1 MTAHVVT
8 APRPLLA
15 HKQEKLAAEK
25 EAEKA
30 REEEK
35 RAAERAEEE
44 AIAQAKREESA
55 RARSRWAAA
64 GSASGVPAQPTA
76 AAAPGLA
83 DVVVE
88 AATASGYLPSFGDGP
103 RTGRRA
109 SVRATP
115 LQPAAVTS
123 TSPSRRMPR
132 ASAPPIYQSPPAPV
146 PTATTTALPAAATAF
161 PTAAPMVGAAASLPP
176 MMMTVPESAAPSAA
190 ATPTA
195 GTTPTAS
202 AAATS
207 AEVEALRAT
216 LALKEE
222 QLEAAQQRLRAAQTE
237 AADLH
242 EQSNR
247 SRGFLEEE
255 RRLHGEERGR
265 CQALEAALTAAR
277 SEGAALRETVAGASA
292 VHAQEMES
300 LKRLHEAGAQQLAE
314 HAAADRVNV
323 QAMAHEE
330 RNRALEAMAQVH
342 QKELEARQAEWRAEV
357 EMLSRHYTTADTLTE
372 LTARVQHGSSFLD
385 ELQERVVGEREK
397 AARDRQQRLI
407 QQEKNLESREAALA
421 TREREVVHMRAQVRN
436 ENTHRRPSRSLRLSS
451 LIVLA
456 LGKRGVRRVV

>member
-1 MTAHVVT
+1 
-8 APRPLLA
+8 
-15 HKQEKLAAEK
+15 
-25 EAEKA
+25 
-30 REEEK
+30 
-35 RAAERAEEE
+35 
-44 AIAQAKREESA
+44 
-55 RARSRWAAA
+55 
-64 GSASGVPAQPTA
+64 
-76 AAAPGLA
+76 
-83 DVVVE
+83 
-88 AATASGYLPSFGDGP
+88 
-103 RTGRRA
+103 
-109 SVRATP
+109 
-115 LQPAAVTS
+115 
-123 TSPSRRMPR
+123 
-132 ASAPPIYQSPPAPV
+132 
-146 PTATTTALPAAATAF
+146 
-161 PTAAPMVGAAASLPP
+161 MVGAAASLPP